1 MKRKEAFSGDWIY
14 LFDRNISIVYIM
26 PTITSAVHPQL
37 TFQLHFAH
45 ISHMP
50 SDPQAKSFW
59 ESLSVVWSLLARA
72 YSVSLLHLS
81 GLHCLSLSV
90 CGIFA
95 VWHIS
100 KRSLAQFKAQS
111 GTVQSAVWHSSKCSL
126 AHFKAQSSTFQSAVW
141 HISKC
146 SLAQFKAQS
155 GTIQSAV
162 WHSSRR
168 SLAQFKAQSGTVQGT
183 AQDFP
188 ALTWPFH
195 RSRWTIFACIDYVYL
210 RRIASYWCDPCI
222 FDMPDSDC
230 YKVIVIGI

>member
-26 PTITSAVHPQL
+26 PTITSAAHPQL
-37 TFQLHFAH
+37 TFQLHFAR
-45 ISHMP
+45 ISHTP

-59 ESLSVVWSLLARA
+59 EALNVVWSLLARA

-90 CGIFA
+90 CGIFSAWHSSERNLAQFKVQYGTVQSAVWHSSKRSLAQFKAQSGTVQSA

-111 GTVQSAVWHSSKCSL
+111 GTVQSIVWHSSR
-126 AHFKAQSSTFQSAVW
+126 
-141 HISKC
+141 C
-146 SLAQFKAQS
+146 SLAQFRAQHM
-155 GTIQSAV
+155 IFLC
-162 WHSSRR
+162 WHGFP
-168 SLAQFKAQSGTVQGT
+168 QVQV
-183 AQDFP
+183 DHFC
-188 ALTWPFH
+188 
-195 RSRWTIFACIDYVYL
+195 IYNIDYVYL
-210 RRIASYWCDPCI
+210 RRIASYWCDTCS
-222 FDMPDSDC
+222 FDMPDSYC

>member
-111 GTVQSAVWHSSKCSL
+111 GTVQT
-126 AHFKAQSSTFQSAVW
+126 QSGTVQSAVW
-141 HISKC
+141 HISKH
-146 SLAQFKAQS
+146 SLAHFK
-155 GTIQSAV
+155 V
-162 WHSSRR
+162 
-168 SLAQFKAQSGTVQGT
+168 QSGTVQGAVWHNSKHSL
-183 AQDFP
+183 AQFRAQPRIFLPWRDLSTGP
-188 ALTWPFH
+188 GGPFLH
-195 RSRWTIFACIDYVYL
+195 V
-210 RRIASYWCDPCI
+210 
-222 FDMPDSDC
+222 
-230 YKVIVIGI
+230 